1 MASPEEIKAA
11 REERTKRAAE
21 ERQEREATTQ
31 RISTSRRLE
40 LPDAAYSPA
49 TPREIPKEQLG
60 FWHQRLNNFKQVF
73 KFQSWGGKGTPRALS
88 QTNKVVLNA
97 ALTMIGQRGR
107 RDMTAPFEE
116 TIQSWQKGFES
127 TGYIKDALENF
138 QDSPVYYGKALEV
151 AFHDIPRGG
160 HAFADGAIRGVQ
172 EFLEQKTKMPQLRI
186 APGAITV
193 EEAFEKKRENIARS
207 MGLDLDELRENSIYE
222 MKLGFPEFAWG
233 YRKSEKPTGIG
244 HEGQAGILR
253 REGTKRDY
261 KPGMT
266 RKDQKMYSMY
276 DPHTGILHEVS
287 ASELL
292 IEINKELYI
301 QQYVPRSG
309 AGTIGKGLSQA
320 MLGFMGLSMEDL
332 DPDNVIVAVTM
343 ANPVLWIASGG
354 PIFAGASAWVR
365 AWAIRTASTRQSWM
379 LMGNAARVV
388 KRAIAN
394 KPSLISDMPEGM
406 TVYRNLTRPDA
417 FRKIAEL
424 PIMRHIMGTISPQ
437 NVLRDPIQGYAVLR
451 AWMLAAAKKLSRQD
465 MHIIDQ
471 FGVLT
476 DVWGPTD
483 HLHRLVRPG
492 KPLPLTGA
500 KGAPAY
506 KHPLDGIPVS
516 DIMRYP
522 SRYSRYTTRL
532 EREWMGLYDRYQKD
546 LLASAKR
553 AGIDIGVR
561 ATPEKHEL
569 SIFVSRKIYAKVDKL
584 PSGTETVRYAYDG
597 PPPRATGKAGLWF
610 DMPKNMD
617 VSEAEALEAGWRS
630 LDPIETLAVKT
641 ETLKRYVSEREAVQV
656 LQSLIPD
663 VMVRNP
669 AEVAQSANMW
679 RIGQHVDELNLA
691 RIEKVIQKPDAPLEI
706 IRSNTKLKAPLL
718 DEQNYSPSNLR
729 AFENQIQAGLK
740 ANQKKIDHL
749 LDVHERHPMAQHYF
763 PRNQKAF
770 EKLKRLEES
779 NDQKLKEFL
788 SHKRSWKKAI
798 DDVKPRN
805 RLEGSEVVKPFF
817 ENIYWKPGL
826 KGDGLRMAERV
837 DRLLRSFGTK
847 DDATLPLISKLN
859 MINSVGRA
867 MALTMDMSV
876 ITIQLQFVAGYPIM
890 MGHAFTGMVRA
901 MADTKFRARYMAKH
915 ADTVRKNPNALWA
928 GGGGTEFTEL
938 NRVGGLFGRGGPT
951 LTKSSG
957 LIGVAEKTVARP
969 ILKVTGGLVQP
980 FQRGFETAID
990 VAGVEWLRALEPLIK
1005 TDADRH
1011 AMNAFVNAIRGL
1023 SDSKMMN
1030 VNSHLRAIES
1040 LGLLAPRYFRAMF
1053 ALQAM
1058 VFQGGLRG
1066 RLARNAMAR
1075 GQGAI
1080 HLYAY
1085 AISLAKG
1092 ESPEEAINHILPF
1105 RPDKPSERNP
1115 YYLTWRFGDS
1125 TVGFGGKQRSI
1136 FNLITTMAQKA
1147 AQDPRD
1153 VMEWFIEPSTKFM
1166 INNLSPLASI
1176 GKQTYEGTTW
1186 NGESWHGENI
1196 LDSTKN
1202 WATQV
1207 AGGYSM
1213 PFWLHGLLF
1222 EKGSREERV
1231 KRGTFDFMGGR
1242 TYPLTPS
1249 QRYEQALID
1258 AYQRE
1263 TGKTNVWP
1271 SEVEYRF
1278 ASNFRTKNKF
1288 GRALYQAKIDDL
1300 KGKEKINPYITAL
1313 LEVEELAL
1321 GRISEQVASHV
1332 DLLEPEGTD
1341 VEDGPYP
1348 YIREYY
1354 REYGDYVATAIEI
1367 ARNSDSNKEALE
1379 ELEKF
1384 TARKEEVQGVLW
1396 SEYMAIITDPS
1407 LDDPFWGYDFLE
1419 SDRRV
1424 EEFKERIGKDSWED
1438 MQAIRDDTRSDLP
1451 TLVQRYLKER
1461 EELRPYWAILD
1472 NIIDERGLRDEYNLW
1487 RKLPRAYKDAYLDVQ
1502 SIARLMHEEPLT
1514 AEDVENQTKA
1524 VGYSLAQALV
1534 DVQVERTK
1542 MESEERV
1549 IAEIL
1554 LRWGYKNNTSNPE
1567 VMQRL
1572 IEKVNE
1578 FKDEQRRNFRRN
1590 GMH

>member
-11 REERTKRAAE
+11 GEERTKRAAE
-21 ERQEREATTQ
+21 ERQKREATP
-31 RISTSRRLE
+31 RRLE
-40 LPDAAYSPA
+40 LPDAAYSPAYSPA

-60 FWHQRLNNFKQVF
+60 FWHQKLNSFKKVF
-73 KFQSWGGKGTPRALS
+73 KFQPWGGEGTPRALS
-88 QTNKVVLNA
+88 QTNKVALNA
-97 ALTMIGQRGR
+97 ALTIIGQRGR

-127 TGYIKDALENF
+127 TDYIRNAFQNF
-138 QDSPVYYGKALEV
+138 QDSPAYYGQVLEKA
-151 AFHDIPRGG
+151 FRDIPRGG
-160 HAFADGAIRGVQ
+160 NDFADGFIKGGL
-172 EFLEQKTKMPQLRI
+172 ELLEQKIKMPQLRI
-186 APGAITV
+186 AAGSITV
-193 EEAFEKKRENIARS
+193 EEAFEKKRENIAKG

-222 MKLGFPEFAWG
+222 MELKVGG
-233 YRKSEKPTGIG
+233 YRGRKPIGIG
-244 HEGQAGILR
+244 HEGQVGVLR
-253 REGTKRDY
+253 TGSY
-261 KPGMT
+261 KPGMKS
-266 RKDQKMYSMY
+266 KDQKMYSMY
-276 DPHTGILHEVS
+276 DPHTGIQHEVS
-287 ASELL
+287 ASDLL
-292 IEINKELYI
+292 IEINKELYL
-301 QQYVPRSG
+301 QEYVPRSG
-309 AGTIGKGLSQA
+309 AGTIGKGVSQT
-320 MLGFMGLSMEDL
+320 MLGFMGLSMENL
-332 DPDNVIVAVTM
+332 DPFDPVNAVTF

-354 PIFAGASAWVR
+354 PFFAGARAFIR
-365 AWAIRTASTRQSWM
+365 AWAARTAATRQSWM
-379 LMGNAARVV
+379 LMGNSARVV
-388 KRAIAN
+388 KRALAN
-394 KPSLISDMPEGM
+394 KPSFVSDMPDGL
-406 TVYRNLTRPDA
+406 TVYRNLSRPDA

-424 PIMRHIMGTISPQ
+424 PIMRHVMGTISPQ
-437 NVLRDPIQGYAVLR
+437 NVLKDPIQGYAVLR

-465 MHIIDQ
+465 MHVIDQ

-522 SRYSRYTTRL
+522 SKYSRYTTRL
-532 EREWMGLYDRYQKD
+532 EREWMTLYDRYQKD

-553 AGIDIGVR
+553 VGIDIGVK

-584 PSGTETVRYAYDG
+584 PSGAETVRYAYDG

-610 DMPKNMD
+610 DMPKHMD
-617 VSEAEALEAGWRS
+617 VSEAEALETGWRS

-641 ETLKRYVSEREAVQV
+641 ETLKRYVAERDAVQV
-656 LQSLIPD
+656 LQSMIPD

-679 RIGQHVDELNLA
+679 RMGQHVDELNLA
-691 RIEKVIQKPDAPLEI
+691 RVEKVIQKPDAPLEI

-718 DEQNYSPSNLR
+718 DEQNYSPANLR
-729 AFENQIQAGLK
+729 AFENQIHAGLK

-763 PRNQKAF
+763 TRNQKAF

-779 NDQKLKEFL
+779 NNQKLKEFL
-788 SHKRSWKKAI
+788 SHKRSWQKAI
-798 DDVKPRN
+798 DDVKPGN
-805 RLEGSEVVKPFF
+805 KLEGSEVVKPHF

-826 KGDGLRMAERV
+826 KGDGLQMAERV
-837 DRLLRSFGTK
+837 DRLLRTFGTK

-859 MINSVGRA
+859 MINAVGRA

-938 NRVGGLFGRGGPT
+938 NHVGGLFGRGGPT

-957 LIGVAEKTVARP
+957 LLGVAETVARP

-1030 VNSHLRAIES
+1030 VNPHLRAIES

-1115 YYLTWRFGDS
+1115 YYLTWRVGDS

-1136 FNLITTMAQKA
+1136 FSLVTAMVQKA

-1176 GKQTYEGTTW
+1176 AKQTYEGTTW

-1231 KRGTFDFMGGR
+1231 KRGTFDYFGGR

-1278 ASNFRTKNKF
+1278 ASDFRTKNKF
-1288 GRALYQAKIDDL
+1288 GRALYQAKMDDL

-1313 LEVEELAL
+1313 LEAEELAL
-1321 GRISEQVASHV
+1321 GTISEQVASYE
-1332 DLLEPEGTD
+1332 DLLERVGAD

-1348 YIREYY
+1348 LIRDYY
-1354 REYGDYVATAIEI
+1354 RNYGDYVATAIEI

-1502 SIARLMHEEPLT
+1502 SIARLMHEEPIN
-1514 AEDVENQTKA
+1514 AEDVENQTKS

-1534 DVQVERTK
+1534 DVEFERTK
-1542 MESEERV
+1542 LVSEERV

-1554 LRWGYKNNTSNPE
+1554 VRWGYKTNVAHPE

-1572 IEKVNE
+1572 IEKINE

-1590 GMH
+1590 GMY